1 MLLIERIQRRMNRLF
16 WPSARVSILLASSK
30 PTSAAAKLGSW
41 HRDRRPSKQSHTC
54 EGSLTCVKIPNQMRA
69 SQTGLE
75 TRFGMHG
82 TCQRG
87 DVVLVRNEDGSWG
100 CGEVWLNASVCGV
113 HMSIISIWEFVSFD
127 REGGF
132 AKWKQQDNPELWE
145 PHFIAAVC
153 IHRRYADV
161 CVTLL
166 PAYVR

>member
-1 MLLIERIQRRMNRLF
+1 MLDDPEPN
-16 WPSARVSILLASSK
+16 ASF
-30 PTSAAAKLGSW
+30 
-41 HRDRRPSKQSHTC
+41 
-54 EGSLTCVKIPNQMRA
+54 
-69 SQTGLE
+69 QTGLE

-100 CGEVWLNASVCGV
+100 CGEIWLNASVCGV